1 MYALVKYASLFNF
14 TLVRVSQPAGSGCS
28 ALLQCQCA
36 RFHAAST
43 NNLAGPSR
51 VVTKSVLAAAA
62 AAAAAAVVVVAVV
75 VVVTARLSSKAL
87 SADRHSLNAKETR
100 ANRIYAGTLLFK
112 LIMVIQ
118 VF

>member
-62 AAAAAAVVVVAVV
+62 AAVVVVAVV

>member
-62 AAAAAAVVVVAVV
+62 AVVVVAVV

>member
-62 AAAAAAVVVVAVV
+62 AAAAAAAVVVAVV

>member
-1 MYALVKYASLFNF
+1 
-14 TLVRVSQPAGSGCS
+14 
-28 ALLQCQCA
+28 
-36 RFHAAST
+36 
-43 NNLAGPSR
+43 
-51 VVTKSVLAAAA
+51 VTKSVLAAAA
-62 AAAAAAVVVVAVV
+62 AAAAAVVVVVVAVV